1 MSYTGNCIAAGGDC
15 PGGPEQC
22 LLDPQPIDPEI
33 CAALEGI
40 EDEEDDGEGEP
51 PGGPG

>member
-1 MSYTGNCIAAGGDC
+1 MAYTGNCIAAGGEC

-22 LLDPQPIDPEI
+22 LLDPQPTDPEI
-33 CAALEGI
+33 CLALEGG
-40 EDEEDDGEGEP
+40 EEEERESDP

>member
-1 MSYTGNCIAAGGDC
+1 MSYTGNCVAAGGDC

-22 LLDPQPIDPEI
+22 LLDPQPIDPQI
-33 CAALEGI
+33 CLAIEG
-40 EDEEDDGEGEP
+40 EGEEEDPESEP